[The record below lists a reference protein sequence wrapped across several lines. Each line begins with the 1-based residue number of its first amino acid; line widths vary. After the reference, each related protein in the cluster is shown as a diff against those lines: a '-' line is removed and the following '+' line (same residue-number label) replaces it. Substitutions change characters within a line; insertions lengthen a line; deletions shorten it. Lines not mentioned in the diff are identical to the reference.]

1 MTECIYPLQ
10 KFAAKEISPK
20 YDLGVGGGGGSRS
33 LETFFG
39 WAASISN

>member
-20 YDLGVGGGGGSRS
+20 YDLGVGGGGEARGV
-33 LETFFG
+33 
-39 WAASISN
+39 

>member
-20 YDLGVGGGGGSRS
+20 YDLGLGGGGSRS

-39 WAASISN
+39 WAVSVSN